1 MRAYFSRLPV
11 LALHPTLDS
20 LNKKRGGASSAGVI
34 VMGHKPWVDK
44 VSLNKPQV
52 SLVFGLT
59 SPVEAHPVA
68 MHFHQLFRLGAAW
81 VAPLP

>member
-1 MRAYFSRLPV
+1 MWQILRP
-11 LALHPTLDS
+11 LALHSTLDS
-20 LNKKRGGASSAGVI
+20 LNKKRGGAGSAGVI
-34 VMGHKPWVDK
+34 VIGHKPWVDK

-68 MHFHQLFRLGAAW
+68 MHFHQLFRLAIAVAW
-81 VAPLP
+81 IGSA